1 MIYLFK
7 ENEKS
12 GSFAYWHYKWIN
24 LKLLNNAMKLYIY
37 IVRIF
42 SLVHV
47 RLYVCLSDY
56 YSLIDTHV
64 PVYRIPEHWQ
74 ILILADQQ
82 TTVGRETLSMIG
94 PRLLIYR

>member
-24 LKLLNNAMKLYIY
+24 LKLLNNAMKKYIY

-47 RLYVCLSDY
+47 RPSVCL
-56 YSLIDTHV
+56 III
-64 PVYRIPEHWQ
+64 R
-74 ILILADQQ
+74 
-82 TTVGRETLSMIG
+82 
-94 PRLLIYR
+94 